1 MKTLAFFVLIFFGG
15 GMQPLMAQER
25 ITIGLVEEII
35 LLPWGVKIPARID
48 TGAAVSS
55 LDVRGLTVKGQTA
68 EFNLSPKYGGSR
80 ISVPIVGW
88 QKVRSAE
95 SRERRPIVEIDLC
108 VGPKKLRAR
117 VNLND
122 RSQVQYPFLLGR
134 NILKENF
141 VVDCMKEYCNPP
153 SCPDLPQK

>member
-1 MKTLAFFVLIFFGG
+1 MKTVVFITLLFFLGG
-15 GMQPLMAQER
+15 GQPLMAQEK

-35 LLPWGVKIPARID
+35 LLPWRIKIPARID

-55 LDVRGLTVKGQTA
+55 LDVRELTVKGKIA
-68 EFNLSPKYGGSR
+68 EFKLPPKYGSSL
-80 ISVPIVGW
+80 ISVPIVAW
-88 QKVRSAE
+88 QKIRSAE

-108 VGPKKLRAR
+108 VGPKQLRAR

-141 VVDCMKEYCNPP
+141 VVDCMKEYCSPP
-153 SCPDLPQK
+153 SCPDLPPK

>member
-1 MKTLAFFVLIFFGG
+1 MKINPLIIVAMNLSSPGRLKILNLAAVLIVLGSAVSAVL
-15 GMQPLMAQER
+15 Q
-25 ITIGLVEEII
+25 IGSI
-35 LLPWGVKIPARID
+35 LLRWQVILLL
-48 TGAAVSS
+48 AVFVGLQFS
-55 LDVRGLTVKGQTA
+55 LPV
-68 EFNLSPKYGGSR
+68 
-80 ISVPIVGW
+80 VGW
-88 QKVRSAE
+88 LRIRSAE

>member
-1 MKTLAFFVLIFFGG
+1 MKTVVLLTLLFFFGG
-15 GMQPLMAQER
+15 GQPLMAQEK

-35 LLPWGVKIPARID
+35 LLPWGVKVPARID

-55 LDVRGLTVKGQTA
+55 LDVRELTVKGKIA
-68 EFNLSPKYGGSR
+68 EFKLPPKYGGSR
-80 ISVPIVGW
+80 IRLPIVGW
-88 QKVRSAE
+88 QKVRTAE

-108 VGPKKLRAR
+108 VGPKRLRAR

-122 RSQVQYPFLLGR
+122 RSQVQYPFLVGR

-141 VVDCMKEYCNPP
+141 VVDCMKEYCSPP
-153 SCPDLPQK
+153 RCPDLTPK

>member
-1 MKTLAFFVLIFFGG
+1 
-15 GMQPLMAQER
+15 MQPLTAQEK

-55 LDVRGLTVKGQTA
+55 LDVRELTVKEKTA
-68 EFNLSPKYGGSR
+68 EFSLPPKYGGTR
-80 ISVPIVGW
+80 ISVPVVGW

-122 RSQVQYPFLLGR
+122 RSQVQYPFLIGR

-141 VVDCMKEYCNPP
+141 VVDCMKEHCNPP

>member
-1 MKTLAFFVLIFFGG
+1 MKALAFFVLLFFGG
-15 GMQPLMAQER
+15 GVQSLMAQEK

-35 LLPWGVKIPARID
+35 LLPWNVKIPARID
-48 TGAAVSS
+48 TGAGVSS
-55 LDVRGLTVKGQTA
+55 LDVRGLTVKGKMA
-68 EFNLSPKYGGSR
+68 EFNLSPKYGGAR
-80 ISVPIVGW
+80 ISVPVVGW
-88 QKVRSAE
+88 QRFRSAE

-122 RSQVQYPFLLGR
+122 RSQVEYPFLIGR

>member
-1 MKTLAFFVLIFFGG
+1 M
-15 GMQPLMAQER
+15 MAQEKT
-25 ITIGLVEEII
+25 TIGLVEEII
-35 LLPWGVKIPARID
+35 LLPWGIKIPARID
-48 TGAAVSS
+48 TGAAGSS
-55 LDVRGLTVKGQTA
+55 LDVRGLTVKGEIA
-68 EFNLSPKYGGSR
+68 EFKLPPKYGSALIR
-80 ISVPIVGW
+80 LPIVGW

-95 SRERRPIVEIDLC
+95 SRERRPIAEIDLC

>member
-1 MKTLAFFVLIFFGG
+1 MKTAVLFTLLFFLGG
-15 GMQPLMAQER
+15 GQLLMAQDK

-55 LDVRGLTVKGQTA
+55 LDVRDLRVKGKIA
-68 EFNLSPKYGGSR
+68 EFTLPPKYGSAR
-80 ISVPIVGW
+80 ISVPIVAW

-95 SRERRPIVEIDLC
+95 SRERRPIVEMDLC
-108 VGPKKLRAR
+108 VGPKQIRAR

-122 RSQVQYPFLLGR
+122 RSQVQYPFLIGR

-141 VVDCMKEYCNPP
+141 VVDCMKEYCSPP
-153 SCPDLPQK
+153 TCPDAPPK

>member
-1 MKTLAFFVLIFFGG
+1 MKALAFFVLLFFGG
-15 GMQPLMAQER
+15 GMQPLMAQEK
-25 ITIGLVEEII
+25 ITLGLVEEII
-35 LLPWGVKIPARID
+35 LLPWMVKIPARID

-55 LDVRGLTVKGQTA
+55 LDVRGLTVKGKTA
-68 EFNLSPKYGGSR
+68 EFNLSPKYSGAR
-80 ISVPIVGW
+80 ISVPVVGW
-88 QKVRSAE
+88 HWVRSAE
-95 SRERRPIVEIDLC
+95 SREKRPIVEIDLC

-122 RSQVQYPFLLGR
+122 RSQVQYPFLIGR